1 MTAASTKH
9 STSAWSLSLYLLSY
23 AYALPLFAQTAESAQ
38 ISLRFEQQLNP
49 MPHTGHAL
57 PNALHSALS
66 HIAKKHQLVAAAQA
80 DLERSQAQIQIEQSA
95 LWPRLYAR
103 TGVGNQRHEF
113 NNQDYGLPRDTRE
126 ITVGINQLV
135 SDFGITRS
143 AIRRADE
150 LGRNASLTVTLQEQS
165 VLLSALDAYINL
177 SKWQA
182 LLALSESYV
191 ARIETIAQLESQRIA
206 AGNGFLTDLEN
217 ANSQRAAAQAR
228 HLSLQNQLTSALQRY
243 RSFFNDSEPGA
254 LPSLDQL
261 NLHIRLPGSQAEFI
275 SQAETH
281 NPNLQIARNQILVRE
296 IESTQGKRR
305 EIMPRLELQA
315 EHNQRDNAPGN
326 DGRSRTQR
334 VMLNLNW
341 NFELGMRWKHQGQ
354 AGESSIA
361 AERQRT
367 DWTRTQVTTEAA
379 RLWQTRDT
387 LQARAQALNEQI
399 QHAENYLAL
408 ANIER
413 EFGKRNLIDVLN
425 GELNLINGRSEALHV
440 QAEHLVLLCQMA
452 NLLGDLAPNTAHHAE
467 TKQTA
472 SLEERDLTPSPPL
485 KLAREMLETARRAS
499 RLEQKK
505 VE

>member
-1 MTAASTKH
+1 MSCATKKR
-9 STSAWSLSLYLLSY
+9 SSNAEVLRLCLLSY
-23 AYALPLFAQTAESAQ
+23 ACALPFFAQAADNVLVT
-38 ISLRFEQQLNP
+38 LRLDPHLNL
-49 MPHTGHAL
+49 MPRDEYASL
-57 PNALHSALS
+57 PNALHNALTRV
-66 HIAKKHQLVAAAQA
+66 AKKHQLVAAAQA
-80 DLERSQAQIQIEQSA
+80 DLQRTQAQIQVERSA

-103 TGVGNQRHEF
+103 TGVGNQRYEF
-113 NNQDYGLPRDTRE
+113 NNQDYGLPPDTKE

-150 LGRNASLTVTLQEQS
+150 LSRNADLTVTLQEQS

-191 ARIETIAQLESQRIA
+191 ARIETIAHLEAQRIA

-217 ANSQRAAAQAR
+217 ANSQKAAAQAR
-228 HLSLQNQLTSALQRY
+228 HLGLQNQLTTALQRY
-243 RSFFNDSEPGA
+243 RAFFHEPEPGD
-254 LPSLDQL
+254 LRPLNQLSLR
-261 NLHIRLPGSQAEFI
+261 IRLPESQAEFI
-275 SQAETH
+275 SLAETN
-281 NPNLQIARNQILVRE
+281 NPSLQIAHNQILVRE
-296 IESTQGKRR
+296 IESIQGKRR
-305 EIMPRLELQA
+305 ELMPRLELQA
-315 EHNQRDNAPGN
+315 EHNQRDNAPGS

-334 VMLNLNW
+334 LMLNLNW
-341 NFELGMRWKHQGQ
+341 NFELGMRWKHQGE
-354 AGESSIA
+354 AGESSVA
-361 AERQRT
+361 AERQRA
-367 DWTRTQVTTEAA
+367 DWTRTQITTEAA

-387 LQARAQALNEQI
+387 LQARAQALSEQI

-440 QAEHLVLLCQMA
+440 QAEHLLLLCQMA
-452 NLLGDLAPNTAHHAE
+452 NLLGNLTPNSVHTHEAA
-467 TKQTA
+467 
-472 SLEERDLTPSPPL
+472 DLTPSPAL
-485 KLAREMLETARRAS
+485 KPAREMLETPHRAS
-499 RLEQKK
+499 SFEQKN